1 MEAVCFP
8 SPSLFTVLAESCSTV
23 LQAAAAAPVGWDGE
37 TAAAAS
43 SCSALATC
51 SGFWSRCEHEWSLQ
65 RTTVLRTVRWQR
77 RNRILRTS
85 ERYSRHLHACLHR
98 RDGTEKTHGYPRA
111 YASQARNGLRGRAHA
126 LMHSSERS
134 VLSCG
139 SRLDVVAYLLLVLG
153 HAATGESAAAAV
165 GGGQRHFPFVPGLCP
180 LSLALVTGAWSS
192 GCPCPCA
199 HEALPGGCVRLLP
212 PPAAPV
218 GANCRASLTRSLPA
232 RAAGPRRRTAR
243 GIWSMQDHGP
253 PRLRLPFGHTPSVT
267 GLECACTPCTMAAYV
282 RSPTRLRLGPG
293 AFSGRVGRRGQGTW
307 GAAPAWQRVGARRI
321 PSSLPPCPA
330 CHHSRKA
337 SEVVF
342 VFVPFSHAAPAVLG

>member
-65 RTTVLRTVRWQR
+65 RTTILRTVRWQR

-98 RDGTEKTHGYPRA
+98 RDGTEKTHGYPR
-111 YASQARNGLRGRAHA
+111 ARNGLRGRAHA

-180 LSLALVTGAWSS
+180 LSLALVTGGAWSS
-192 GCPCPCA
+192 GCPLPLPCPCRA
-199 HEALPGGCVRLLP
+199 PTRP
-212 PPAAPV
+212 SPAD
-218 GANCRASLTRSLPA
+218 ASASF
-232 RAAGPRRRTAR
+232 
-243 GIWSMQDHGP
+243 
-253 PRLRLPFGHTPSVT
+253 LRLP
-267 GLECACTPCTMAAYV
+267 
-282 RSPTRLRLGPG
+282 
-293 AFSGRVGRRGQGTW
+293 RRWVQT
-307 GAAPAWQRVGARRI
+307 AKLA
-321 PSSLPPCPA
+321 
-330 CHHSRKA
+330 
-337 SEVVF
+337 
-342 VFVPFSHAAPAVLG
+342 